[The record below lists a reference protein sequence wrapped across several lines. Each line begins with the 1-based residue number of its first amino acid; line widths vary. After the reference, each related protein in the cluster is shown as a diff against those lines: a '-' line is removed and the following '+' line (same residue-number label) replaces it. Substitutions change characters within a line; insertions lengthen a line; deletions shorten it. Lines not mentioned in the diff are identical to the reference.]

1 MLNKVILMGRL
12 TKDPELRHTQT
23 GLPVVSFSLA
33 VDRGF
38 KPSQSPNGDSSP
50 EGGAKG
56 ASVDF
61 INIVAWRST
70 AEFVSKWF
78 TKGQLVAVSGRL
90 QVRSYKDREGYS
102 RVITEVVADEV
113 FFAEKPSQ
121 SLRDSSPEGGAKGL
135 ASPFGRGGSADD
147 GEGETEAVGLPPA
160 ASEDFEE
167 LYGEDGELPF

>member
-12 TKDPELRHTQT
+12 TKDPELRHTQS

-38 KPSQSPNGDSSP
+38 KADGQ
-50 EGGAKG
+50 
-56 ASVDF
+56 SVDF
-61 INIVAWRST
+61 INVVAWRNT
-70 AEFVSKWF
+70 AEFVAKWF

-90 QVRSYKDREGYS
+90 QARTYKDREGYN

-113 FFAEKPSQ
+113 YFAEKPSQ
-121 SLRDSSPEGGAKGL
+121 SLRDSSPEVGAKGL
-135 ASPFGRGGSADD
+135 ASPFGRGGSAAD
-147 GEGETEAVGLPPA
+147 GEGETEPALPA
-160 ASEDFEE
+160 GEFEE

>member
-12 TKDPELRHTQT
+12 TKDPELRHTQA
-23 GLPVVSFSLA
+23 GLPVASFSLA

-38 KPSQSPNGDSSP
+38 KTDGQ
-50 EGGAKG
+50 
-56 ASVDF
+56 SVDF
-61 INIVAWRST
+61 INIVAWRNT

-78 TKGQLVAVSGRL
+78 SKGQLVAVSGRL

-113 FFAEKPSQ
+113 FFAEKK
-121 SLRDSSPEGGAKGL
+121 REA
-135 ASPFGRGGSADD
+135 
-147 GEGETEAVGLPPA
+147 GEIDFGETEAVGLPPA

-167 LYGEDGELPF
+167 LFGEDEQLPF

>member
-38 KPSQSPNGDSSP
+38 KTDGQN
-50 EGGAKG
+50 
-56 ASVDF
+56 VDF

-90 QVRSYKDREGYS
+90 QVRSYKDREGFS

-113 FFAEKPSQ
+113 FFAEKK
-121 SLRDSSPEGGAKGL
+121 REA
-135 ASPFGRGGSADD
+135 
-147 GEGETEAVGLPPA
+147 GEIDFGETEPVGLPPA

-167 LYGEDGELPF
+167 IYGEDKELPF